1 MYVYITF
8 RYFNYVSIFQQSTS
22 NDKSGTWF
30 PPSRPQSPAGRD
42 ETTERIIK
50 ENGRVTQN
58 SSSVANTDRDTAPP
72 PPPPPPKNIIFYFY
86 N

>member
-1 MYVYITF
+1 MMKINIILCGFFYINAHIQYIYVYITF

-50 ENGRVTQN
+50 ENG
-58 SSSVANTDRDTAPP
+58 
-72 PPPPPPKNIIFYFY
+72 
-86 N
+86 